1 MSEGSLTTNQLLMA
15 IQEYLNGLDNIIMPD
30 KLGTSTG
37 GNQFCESPPYGHFVV
52 VVNKMMGSDPDEKLQ
67 EELMNP
73 EPEFTEDART
83 RNKIRRQ
90 LEECF
95 EDGVTVHGLPILTV
109 PSGKTKNFLLH
120 LHVHLTQ
127 PKFEINSA
135 NYPHLTHIFG
145 IFRQKKCKFCAN

>member
-1 MSEGSLTTNQLLMA
+1 M
-15 IQEYLNGLDNIIMPD
+15 
-30 KLGTSTG
+30 
-37 GNQFCESPPYGHFVV
+37 V
-52 VVNKMMGSDPDEKLQ
+52 VVNKMMGNDPDEKLQ

-109 PSGKTKNFLLH
+109 PSGKRKKTFFLQTDSPILH
-120 LHVHLTQ
+120 GML
-127 PKFEINSA
+127 S
-135 NYPHLTHIFG
+135 
-145 IFRQKKCKFCAN
+145 CS